1 MPKVICYVNS
11 RLSQFVI
18 PSLMLLTQVW
28 VFLTSNCVSPG
39 QGTLSHEVQ
48 SLLQRTSTN
57 KPRKLISSP
66 VQFQVTKFY
75 FYVILSILTKSFW
88 FITKGQVLFLYLY
101 SDNDT
106 IISFQFYNL
115 SLIFTSLLQINFE
128 FKLLRNFIS
137 FVRKFCFFLFI
148 FKCYF

>member
-1 MPKVICYVNS
+1 MLNNVTVEHFDYNIVFICCD
-11 RLSQFVI
+11 FKW
-18 PSLMLLTQVW
+18 LLCT
-28 VFLTSNCVSPG
+28 
-39 QGTLSHEVQ
+39 
-48 SLLQRTSTN
+48 LLQRTSTN

-101 SDNDT
+101 SDNDI

-137 FVRKFCFFLFI
+137 FVRKFWFFLFI
-148 FKCYF
+148 FKCSFNYI